1 MALLLYNEIVTLFFK
16 WGLKLKGKV
25 FVCNCKQVI
34 LCLQHEDLPCMTWWE
49 GAGVAV
55 QEPWSGEQRSV
66 ILLTLLIP
74 CPAGT
79 SFAFQRQKKKKKR
92 ERKNKERLVEK
103 SQEAINYETE
113 SSPDLGAVGRSDTYT
128 PNLTG

>member
-1 MALLLYNEIVTLFFK
+1 
-16 WGLKLKGKV
+16 
-25 FVCNCKQVI
+25 
-34 LCLQHEDLPCMTWWE
+34 MTWWE

-79 SFAFQRQKKKKKR
+79 SFAFQRQKKKR
-92 ERKNKERLVEK
+92 ERKKTSKHNQQLKEKTTLLSIFIGTDK
-103 SQEAINYETE
+103 NNLCLKFYELHFYE
-113 SSPDLGAVGRSDTYT
+113 F
-128 PNLTG
+128 